1 MEEAISCLKATIEL
15 SRPQP
20 LLIIINTQI
29 CLNRALG
36 IRNLTKQNL
45 RGHFT
50 K

>member
-1 MEEAISCLKATIEL
+1 MEEAISCLKVTIEL

-20 LLIIINTQI
+20 LWIIINTQI
-29 CLNRALG
+29 CLNRAVG

-45 RGHFT
+45 SGHLT